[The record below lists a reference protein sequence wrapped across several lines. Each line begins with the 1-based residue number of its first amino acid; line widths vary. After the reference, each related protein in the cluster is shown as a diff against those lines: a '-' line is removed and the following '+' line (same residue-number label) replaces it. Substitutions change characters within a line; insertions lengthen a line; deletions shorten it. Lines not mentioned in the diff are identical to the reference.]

1 MISIHL
7 KKAVILNNNKVI
19 AIDGPAASGK
29 GTLSRKLASALNFA
43 HMDTGALYRA
53 VAFEVVMRNTEPLD
67 AVQILQAKLKTEDPL
82 NNPDLRRDEI
92 GGKASEIA
100 ALQQVRDA
108 LIDVQKAFALMP
120 ADGYDGAILDGRDIG
135 TMICPDAPLKL
146 YITANDEIRAKRRLK
161 ELQLKGLDVTY
172 ITVLEEMR
180 ARDARDMGRETAPLK
195 PAADAVIIDSSDL
208 DADEMLEI
216 AMNHVRQTFDIPS

>member
-1 MISIHL
+1 
-7 KKAVILNNNKVI
+7 LNNNKVI